1 MRSNMRKP
9 CCSQGEDMPE
19 PLNNPYQVTRAEVDD
34 LAPAEERGEKPMTVS
49 VAVVMLWLSLIIQ
62 LAGLV
67 WAWQLFTWGP
77 TVIRVLL
84 IVMSAIWL
92 FLAYLV
98 AMIERGVNWARIT
111 YLSLFV
117 LSLPFFALSIF
128 ETLSGSPLA
137 ASSGIAQTLLQT
149 IAVTLAFLRS
159 SNPWYRGVR
168 S

>member
-9 CCSQGEDMPE
+9 CCSLGEDMPE

-98 AMIERGVNWARIT
+98 AMIERGGQLGPHHLPVVVRAVAAVLCVVDLRD
-111 YLSLFV
+111 FV
-117 LSLPFFALSIF
+117 
-128 ETLSGSPLA
+128 GLA
-137 ASSGIAQTLLQT
+137 TG
-149 IAVTLAFLRS
+149 R
-159 SNPWYRGVR
+159 
-168 S
+168 